1 MWLWADLGP
10 NLLECGVFVG
20 ISFFELCSSVVVR
33 EEEDCGAR
41 SRGRSA

>member
-20 ISFFELCSSVVVR
+20 ISFFESSVVVR